1 MRKNIDLKENIAK
14 NANIIDAYRTRHG
27 RSTLLMFIGPAM
39 EGKVNYMTLPQLSTM
54 LKGIEDLT
62 MYYWIDITSFHQKK

>member
-1 MRKNIDLKENIAK
+1 ML
-14 NANIIDAYRTRHG
+14 
-27 RSTLLMFIGPAM
+27 IGPAM
-39 EGKVNYMTLPQLSTM
+39 EGKVNYMTLPQLCTM